1 MSTYA
6 FPTLEPEGALVVAG
20 GTTPLSRAAE
30 IVQQAQAEAGQIR
43 AAAEAE
49 GRERG
54 YADGVAA
61 AQADLADA
69 RQALDATIAGI
80 ASSRD
85 ELLVQVEQRAGEL
98 AVALAAKIIGTALD
112 LSPELVVEN
121 VAGALRRV
129 DGARDR
135 VVVEV
140 NGEDAPFVAAAADS
154 LQEQFAMSID
164 VVSERR
170 VPRGGAVVRT
180 EEAEIDARIATQL
193 ERAQSIIRDAL
204 ATGHDG

>member
-6 FPTLEPEGALVVAG
+6 FPTLEPDGALVVAG
-20 GTTPLSRAAE
+20 GATPLSRAAE
-30 IVQQAQAEAGQIR
+30 IVQQAQAEANQIR
-43 AAAEAE
+43 SAAEAE

-69 RQALDATIAGI
+69 RQALDTTIAGI
-80 ASSRD
+80 ASARD
-85 ELLVQVEQRAGEL
+85 ELLVQAEQRAGEL
-98 AVALAAKIIGTALD
+98 AVALASKIIGTALE
-112 LSPELVVEN
+112 LSPELVVET

-140 NGEDAPFVAAAADS
+140 NGEDAPLVAAAADS

-180 EEAEIDARIATQL
+180 EEAEIDARVATQL

-204 ATGHDG
+204 ATGRDG